1 MFLLPCIVIGLVVA
15 LAAGGDV
22 RRLGAIPFRRAW
34 LVLVALGMQL
44 VLFSQLGS
52 GISEGARDAAH
63 IGTYGLLLG
72 FGVANRHIRAIAP
85 MVLGTALNATVIA
98 VNGGSMPLSPSV
110 AATAGVEASRYSN
123 VSEQAT
129 HLRWLGDIFAL
140 PSSFPLANA
149 FSVGDV
155 LIAIGAIWLVATAA
169 TVGVDAR
176 VLLVRRL
183 VAPLGNPGVGRLV
196 AGKLVSQIGDWL
208 TIAAVV
214 GWVYEGGEST
224 TAVAV
229 LLLVRMAPPIF
240 GGGVAAVLVD
250 RLAVTR
256 LLPAV
261 EVARGLVVAVA
272 LLGTVFDSRPAVFA
286 ALAVSGA
293 LAALAG
299 AATPAALPS
308 LVPSSELLAANA
320 ALGMTKSLAML
331 VGAGGGAV
339 ALAELGVSVSL
350 ALDVAT
356 FACAA
361 LLLWKLPIRDRR
373 EEPRAVSVRPRF
385 ERIRYVFA
393 HRQAALF
400 ILCFSVATFATGL
413 TNASFPRYFDSLGG
427 ASSSYGFAIAALAF
441 GLVLG
446 ELFVASTDGGGRRRR
461 WIGLG
466 LLAMA
471 GLFAMLAATEQA
483 AMALLVIAAIGFV
496 DGTTDVFFD
505 TALQEV
511 TEPSRRGA
519 VFGAA
524 MATMSATMMAGVAS
538 APLLAGVVAPSA
550 VFSVVAGA
558 LGVAGAIGLLAG
570 TWRHSTA
577 IQLAGRS
584 A

>member
-1 MFLLPCIVIGLVVA
+1 MFLLPSIVIGLVVA

-22 RRLGAIPFRRAW
+22 RRLAAIPFRRAW
-34 LVLVALGMQL
+34 LVLVALGVQL
-44 VLFSQLGS
+44 VLFSRLGP
-52 GISEGARDAAH
+52 GIPDAAREAAH

-85 MVLGTALNATVIA
+85 IVLGTALNATVVA
-98 VNGGSMPLSPSV
+98 VNGGTMPLSPRV
-110 AATAGVEASRYSN
+110 AAAAGLDASQHTN
-123 VSEQAT
+123 VSEQAA
-129 HLRWLGDIFAL
+129 HLRWLGDVFAL
-140 PSSFPLANA
+140 PSGFPLANA

-176 VLLVRRL
+176 VLLVRRF
-183 VAPLGNPGVGRLV
+183 VAPLKNPGVGRLV
-196 AGKLVSQIGDWL
+196 AGKLVSQVGDWL
-208 TIAAVV
+208 TIVAVV
-214 GWVYEGGEST
+214 GWIYGRGAST

-229 LLLVRMAPPIF
+229 LLLVRMAPPIL
-240 GGGVAAVLVD
+240 GGGVAAVVVD
-250 RLAVTR
+250 RLAVAR

-261 EVARGLVVAVA
+261 EIARGLVVAVA
-272 LLGTVFDSRPAVFA
+272 LLGTVVDSLPVVFA
-286 ALAVSGA
+286 ALAVSGV

-308 LVPSSELLAANA
+308 LVPTSELLAANA

-331 VGAGGGAV
+331 AGAGGGAI
-339 ALAELGVSVSL
+339 ALAQLGVSASL
-350 ALDVAT
+350 ALDLAT
-356 FACAA
+356 FAVAA
-361 LLLWKLPIRDRR
+361 LLLRKLRIRDRSHQS
-373 EEPRAVSVRPRF
+373 RADSVRPRF
-385 ERIRYVFA
+385 ERIRYLLA
-393 HRQAALF
+393 HRQAALL

-427 ASSSYGFAIAALAF
+427 SASSYGLAIAALAV

-446 ELFVASTDGGGRRRR
+446 ELFVASTDAGGRR

-471 GLFAMLAATEQA
+471 GLFAMLAATEQT

-505 TALQEV
+505 TALQQM

-519 VFGAA
+519 VFGAS
-524 MATMSATMMAGVAS
+524 MATMSTTMMAGVAL
-538 APLLAGVVAPSA
+538 APLLAGAFAPSA
-550 VFSVVAGA
+550 IFWVVAGA
-558 LGVAGAIGLLAG
+558 LGVAGGIGLLASAS
-570 TWRHSTA
+570 RHSTA
-577 IQLAGRS
+577 ILSARRS